1 MTSKRE
7 PRARAVAGAKD
18 VGKRAEAEAER
29 DAADD
34 ASDAT
39 AAASRDNTASG
50 DKGSSGDGA
59 ASSRDKTASGDK
71 GSGDRAAGGGI
82 EISLQHARNH
92 HLRWVVIGLILGGLC
107 VTQLGTLGQWVG
119 VVLLVLAAW
128 AAFRVIQTLRH
139 PAGTIV
145 VERERVTLPRGLCRG
160 EPLHLRRGAITASYL
175 LRKAV
180 AWHQAAP
187 VLVVEADGKVLA
199 YPRDWFA
206 SEADQRRVLDA
217 LLGDTTAAAEP
228 AA

>member
-1 MTSKRE
+1 M
-7 PRARAVAGAKD
+7 VAGAKD
-18 VGKRAEAEAER
+18 VGKRAEGEADR
-29 DAADD
+29 DDEGGVSDD
-34 ASDAT
+34 KAV
-39 AAASRDNTASG
+39 SG
-50 DKGSSGDGA
+50 DKPA
-59 ASSRDKTASGDK
+59 RADKATGE
-71 GSGDRAAGGGI
+71 RATGGGV
-82 EISLQHARNH
+82 EISLHHARNH
-92 HLRWVVIGLILGGLC
+92 HLRWVVIGLVLGGLC

-160 EPLHLRRGAITASYL
+160 EPLHLGRGAITASYL

-217 LLGDTTAAAEP
+217 LLGDSAAAAEP